1 VVMPET
7 PPPRATHRLIAYDGS
22 VSALRALK
30 HAAKLHRE
38 GDKAAVIFVQDG
50 PSDSAPALEEACH
63 LLELQGIEA
72 TPIAAA
78 GKPAQTICMTAERL
92 GYDTIVIGRRNGRDS
107 GLLLLGSVAAR
118 VVSGAAGH
126 VLVVA

>member
-1 VVMPET
+1 MPEASHA
-7 PPPRATHRLIAYDGS
+7 RATCRLIAYDGS
-22 VSALRALK
+22 VSAVRALQ
-30 HAAKLHRE
+30 HAAKLHRD
-38 GDKAAVIFVQDG
+38 GDRAGVIFVHDPG
-50 PSDSAPALEEACH
+50 ADSAPALDEACH
-63 LLELQGIEA
+63 LLGLEGIEA
-72 TPIAAA
+72 TPIAAS